1 MEPIGV
7 DGGGAAMRNNL
18 GCTDE
23 ASFAAHLE
31 APHVK
36 QFWESAKEIYDREEQ
51 IHTFFGPQF

>member
-1 MEPIGV
+1 V
-7 DGGGAAMRNNL
+7 GGRSGAVLRVKL
-18 GCTDE
+18 GCADE

-36 QFWESAKEIYDREEQ
+36 AFWESATDIYDREEQ